1 MVFTLSIL
9 NLNNFY
15 EENFMYPM
23 STKSKVIRISLLPVW
38 LVIWIVG
45 GTTLAFAYIFEGIW
59 NGMDKLRDKF
69 EEWVNNIAPLDKDK
83 KV

>member
-1 MVFTLSIL
+1 
-9 NLNNFY
+9 
-15 EENFMYPM
+15 MYPM
-23 STKSKVIRISLLPVW
+23 SKRSKAIRIALLPVW

-45 GTTLAFAYIFEGIW
+45 GVALGLAYLFEGIW